1 MMKMKTL
8 FTALIIFLNVLNSC
22 GKGGDTPAPVETA
35 PSNLTLNATVSADNT
50 GNVTF
55 KASAT
60 NGSVYTFDLGNG
72 VNNIV
77 STTGEISYKYSTTGI
92 YTVTV
97 VAKSASGKTISKTAD
112 VNVTVVL
119 SLVWSDEFDVPG
131 APNANKWGYDLGAGG
146 WGNNEIQ
153 YYTNR
158 TDNAYVSGGTL
169 KIVAKK
175 EAYQG
180 SGYTSARLLSK
191 GKYSF
196 KYGKVEARAKLPAG
210 VGTWPAIWMLGDNIS
225 TVNWP
230 ACGEIDIMEH
240 VGKSLN
246 TIYGTLHYPARY
258 GGNADGKTTVIN
270 NVTTEF
276 HKYGMEWNESNIKFY
291 VDDVLFFTFTN
302 SSSVPFNQNFF
313 LILNSALGG
322 NFGGPLDPAYTSA
335 VFEIDYVRVYQ

>member
-1 MMKMKTL
+1 
-8 FTALIIFLNVLNSC
+8 
-22 GKGGDTPAPVETA
+22 
-35 PSNLTLNATVSADNT
+35 
-50 GNVTF
+50 
-55 KASAT
+55 
-60 NGSVYTFDLGNG
+60 

-146 WGNNEIQ
+146 WGNNELQ

-158 TDNAYVSGGTL
+158 SDNAYVSGGTL

-175 EAYQG
+175 EAYEG
-180 SGYTSARLLSK
+180 SQYTSARLLSK

-210 VGTWPAIWMLGDNIS
+210 VGTWPAIWMLGDNIN
-225 TVNWP
+225 TVPWP

-258 GGNADGKTTVIN
+258 GVNADGKTTVIN